1 MSQGACRTV
10 YIQIHKG
17 YTTGLWQDGAV
28 CCGLMFYLPLTVC
41 ALTRRHASGSW
52 LWKIGPPYGKIGA
65 S

>member
-1 MSQGACRTV
+1 MCQGACRTV

-41 ALTRRHASGSW
+41 APTWRHAQY